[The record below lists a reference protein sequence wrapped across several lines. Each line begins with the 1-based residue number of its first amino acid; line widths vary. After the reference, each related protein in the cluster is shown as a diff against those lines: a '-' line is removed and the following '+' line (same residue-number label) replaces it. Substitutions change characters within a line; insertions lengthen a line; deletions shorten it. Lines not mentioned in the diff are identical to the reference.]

1 MSRKDL
7 KKIMGNNEQTIMDY
21 RQVREEYIDRVDVL
35 DKVKN
40 LLVIPAMECM
50 TMKQVADYYEVSI
63 EAIKGTYKYHKEEFV
78 TDGAIKHSI
87 SDIKNSIGVKYPNLK
102 MDNIKGGMIIEIDE
116 NTKIVVP
123 NVGVILFPKRA
134 ILRVGMLLRDSTIA
148 KEVRTQLLNIVEVAQ
163 EEKPEI
169 ITQEIQK
176 EEDLLLNISKA
187 FATGNVMKLMTAM
200 QEYSSYK
207 DRHIKR
213 LENDKKLLTADILTI
228 SDRQMFNAVMRKL
241 AMRLRISFKM
251 MYGIFY
257 QRLMYK
263 YHINLKARGE
273 KQKPYIQYIKPDEWG
288 LVQKCIVAILEDNNI
303 NATEFLEGCQMNIKK
318 RDTASNERYMKWL
331 NESENAENSNSL
343 ENNSVDNTKEVD

>member
-1 MSRKDL
+1 
-7 KKIMGNNEQTIMDY
+7 MGNNEQTIMDY

-40 LLVIPAMECM
+40 LLLIPAMECM
-50 TMKQVADYYEVSI
+50 TMKQVADYYEVSV

-134 ILRVGMLLRDSTIA
+134 ILRVGMLLRDSVIA

-213 LENDKKLLTADILTI
+213 LENDKKLLTAELLTI

-241 AMRLRISFKM
+241 AIRLRMPFKM
-251 MYGIFY
+251 LFGIFY
-257 QRLMYK
+257 KRLMYK

-273 KQKPYIQYIKPDEWG
+273 KKKPYIQYIRPDEWG
-288 LVQKCIVAILEDNNI
+288 LVQQCIVAILEDNGI
-303 NATEFLEGCQMNIKK
+303 NATEFLQRCQMTIKQHELTP
-318 RDTASNERYMKWL
+318 DETMEKWL
-331 NESENAENSNSL
+331 NETENSNNS
-343 ENNSVDNTKEVD
+343 ENNSVDNIKEVN

>member
-1 MSRKDL
+1 
-7 KKIMGNNEQTIMDY
+7 MGNNEQTIMDY

-50 TMKQVADYYEVSI
+50 TMKQVADYYEVSV

-134 ILRVGMLLRDSTIA
+134 ILRVGMLLRDSVIA

-241 AMRLRISFKM
+241 VYTLHIDYPIAF
-251 MYGIFY
+251 GIFY
-257 QRLMYK
+257 KQLNYK
-263 YHINLKARGE
+263 YGINLKARGDR
-273 KQKPYIQYIKPDEWG
+273 KPPYIRNVREDEWDK
-288 LVQKCIVAILEDNNI
+288 VQKSIVAILEDNHI
-303 NATEFLEGCQMNIKK
+303 NATEFLESCKP
-318 RDTASNERYMKWL
+318 T
-331 NESENAENSNSL
+331 NALKSQNH
-343 ENNSVDNTKEVD
+343 

>member
-40 LLVIPAMECM
+40 LLLIPAMECM
-50 TMKQVADYYEVSI
+50 TMKQVADYYEVSV
-63 EAIKGTYKYHKEEFV
+63 ETIKGIYKYHKEEFV

-134 ILRVGMLLRDSTIA
+134 ILRVGMLLRDSVIA

-213 LENDKKLLTADILTI
+213 LENDKKLLTAEILTI

-241 AMRLRISFKM
+241 VYTLHIDYPIAF
-251 MYGIFY
+251 GIFY
-257 QRLMYK
+257 KQLNYK
-263 YHINLKARGE
+263 YGINLKARGDR
-273 KQKPYIQYIKPDEWG
+273 KPPYVRNVREDEWDK
-288 LVQKCIVAILEDNNI
+288 VQKSIVAILEDNHI
-303 NATEFLEGCQMNIKK
+303 NATEFLESCKP
-318 RDTASNERYMKWL
+318 T
-331 NESENAENSNSL
+331 NALKSQNH
-343 ENNSVDNTKEVD
+343 

>member
-40 LLVIPAMECM
+40 LLLIPAMECM
-50 TMKQVADYYEVSI
+50 TMKQVADYYEVSV
-63 EAIKGTYKYHKEEFV
+63 EAIKGIYKYHKEEFV

-134 ILRVGMLLRDSTIA
+134 ILRVGMLLRDSVIA

-213 LENDKKLLTADILTI
+213 LENDKKLLTAEILTI

-241 AMRLRISFKM
+241 VYTLHIDYPIAF
-251 MYGIFY
+251 GIFY
-257 QRLMYK
+257 KQLNYK
-263 YHINLKARGE
+263 YGINLKARGDR
-273 KQKPYIQYIKPDEWG
+273 KPPYIRNVREDEWDK
-288 LVQKCIVAILEDNNI
+288 VQKSIVAILEDNHI
-303 NATEFLEGCQMNIKK
+303 NATEFLESCKP
-318 RDTASNERYMKWL
+318 T
-331 NESENAENSNSL
+331 NALKSQNH
-343 ENNSVDNTKEVD
+343 

>member
-1 MSRKDL
+1 
-7 KKIMGNNEQTIMDY
+7 MGNNEQTIMDY

-40 LLVIPAMECM
+40 LLLIPAMECM

-63 EAIKGTYKYHKEEFV
+63 DSVKGIYNYNKEEFIA
-78 TDGAIKHSI
+78 DGAIKHSI
-87 SDIKNSIGVKYPNLK
+87 KDVKSLMGENSPIKNI
-102 MDNIKGGMIIEIDE
+102 ITCRGGIEIPIDE
-116 NTKIVVP
+116 NTKVFIP
-123 NVGVILFPKRA
+123 NTGVILFPKRA
-134 ILRVGMLLRDSTIA
+134 ILRAGMLLRDSVIA

-241 AMRLRISFKM
+241 VYTLHIDYPIAF
-251 MYGIFY
+251 GIFY
-257 QRLMYK
+257 KQLNYK
-263 YHINLKARGE
+263 YGINLKARGDR
-273 KQKPYIQYIKPDEWG
+273 KPPYIRNVREDEWDK
-288 LVQKCIVAILEDNNI
+288 VQKSIVAILEDNHI
-303 NATEFLEGCQMNIKK
+303 NATEFLESCKP
-318 RDTASNERYMKWL
+318 T
-331 NESENAENSNSL
+331 NALKSQNH
-343 ENNSVDNTKEVD
+343 

>member
-1 MSRKDL
+1 
-7 KKIMGNNEQTIMDY
+7 MGNNEQTMMDY

-50 TMKQVADYYEVSI
+50 TMKQVADYYEVSV

-116 NTKIVVP
+116 NTKVLIP
-123 NVGVILFPKRA
+123 NTGVILFPKRA
-134 ILRVGMLLRDSTIA
+134 ILRVGMLLRDSVIA

-187 FATGNVMKLMTAM
+187 FATGDVMKLMTAM

-213 LENDKKLLTADILTI
+213 LENDKKLLTAEILTI

-241 AMRLRISFKM
+241 VYTLHIDYPIAF
-251 MYGIFY
+251 GIFY
-257 QRLMYK
+257 K
-263 YHINLKARGE
+263 
-273 KQKPYIQYIKPDEWG
+273 
-288 LVQKCIVAILEDNNI
+288 
-303 NATEFLEGCQMNIKK
+303 
-318 RDTASNERYMKWL
+318 
-331 NESENAENSNSL
+331 
-343 ENNSVDNTKEVD
+343 